1 MLNVVVIM
9 GRLTATP
16 ELKTTSG
23 GISVSS
29 FKVAVDRA
37 YQSGGEKQTDFISC
51 TAWRQNAEF
60 ISKYF
65 VKGQMIAL
73 KGTLQQK
80 SFTDKDGNKRTTY
93 DVVVDT
99 ADFCGGKQ
107 ESKEP
112 DVSYHDVDTSD
123 FEEID
128 MQSEDLPF

>member
-1 MLNVVVIM
+1 M

-16 ELKTTSG
+16 EVKTTNN

-29 FKVAVDRA
+29 FTVAVDRA

-51 TAWRQNAEF
+51 TAWRNTAEF

-73 KGTLQQK
+73 RGTLQQR
-80 SFTDKDGNKRTTY
+80 SFTDKDGNKRTSY
-93 DVVVDT
+93 DVVVDGV
-99 ADFCGGKQ
+99 DFCGGKQ

-112 DVSYHDVDTSD
+112 DVSYRDIDTSD

>member
-16 ELKTTSG
+16 ESKTTSG

-65 VKGQMIAL
+65 VKGQMIAIR
-73 KGTLQQK
+73 GTLQQR
-80 SFTDKDGNKRTTY
+80 SYEDKNGNKITTY
-93 DVVVDT
+93 DVVVDQ
-99 ADFCGGKQ
+99 AQFCG
-107 ESKEP
+107 SKEKAEP
-112 DVSYHDVDTSD
+112 NVEFSNVDTSEFD
-123 FEEID
+123 EVD
-128 MQSEDLPF
+128 MSAEDLPF